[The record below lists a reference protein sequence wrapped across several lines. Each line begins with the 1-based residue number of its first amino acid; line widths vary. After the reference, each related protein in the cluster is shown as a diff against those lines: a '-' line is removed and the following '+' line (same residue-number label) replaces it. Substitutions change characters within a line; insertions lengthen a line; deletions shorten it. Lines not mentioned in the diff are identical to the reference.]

1 MKRVLVLT
9 YLTILTATLAVAQT
23 YGTQYKPGYE
33 TTNFDRM
40 AGSGNYNDLAPV
52 GAMEVPS
59 MATTTYDNEIEIQT
73 NGPRRGFLDPSDPG
87 NQSTE
92 FPVGEPL
99 VMLVFATLFA
109 GAIAYRKRMAI
120 K

>member
-52 GAMEVPS
+52 GATEVPS
-59 MATTTYDNEIEIQT
+59 MATTTYDQIEINT
-73 NGPRRGFLDPSDPG
+73 TGPLRDFINPSDPG
-87 NQSTE
+87 SQSEE

-109 GAIAYRKRMAI
+109 GALAYRKRMAI